1 MLRPPKKE
9 KNMTKKFELK
19 KYKFKEAVG
28 PYKAGAIVVFKDV
41 DAKAFEKYIVPVDDV
56 KEKTIHKTD
65 KK

>member
-1 MLRPPKKE
+1 MA
-9 KNMTKKFELK
+9 KNFELK

-41 DAKAFEKYIVPVDDV
+41 DAKAFEKYIVPVD
-56 KEKTIHKTD
+56 EKATKNLRNAD

>member
-1 MLRPPKKE
+1 MA
-9 KNMTKKFELK
+9 KNFELK

-41 DAKAFEKYIVPVDDV
+41 DAKAFEKYIAPVDKV
-56 KEKTIHKTD
+56 KEKTIRKAD

>member
-1 MLRPPKKE
+1 MA
-9 KNMTKKFELK
+9 KNFELK

-41 DAKAFEKYIVPVDDV
+41 DAKALEKYIAPVDE
-56 KEKTIHKTD
+56 KETKSLRKAD